1 MNLSLHE
8 IYLWLTEV
16 DLPSLLAVWTW
27 LITVPWWL
35 AIGTTVFTIF
45 AVRITWSLASYY
57 YKMLSNWMFEA
68 GGRFGEWM
76 QVVRRYT
83 SMTFEIYK
91 SLKKILFRKSS
102 RKR

>member
-8 IYLWLTEV
+8 IYVWLTKV

-45 AVRITWSLASYY
+45 AIRITWSLASYY
-57 YKMLSNWMFEA
+57 YKRLSDWMFEA

-76 QVVRRYT
+76 QVVRGYT